1 MKWPYHERKLK
12 YLFHFDHA
20 KAFKCNAVLRTRH
33 FKIGWFLKYVYS
45 IEIQLTMILHFFLFQ
60 VDRRDCLHCILCIN
74 LHNNLAQIQKRLYDF
89 WIEPT
94 VPPPFSLLF
103 HNTTAYPVPGFFNYQ
118 VYFRNFIF
126 DETAVLY
133 FLPQPKMI
141 YI

>member
-74 LHNNLAQIQKRLYDF
+74 QHNNLAQIQKRLYDF

-94 VPPPFSLLF
+94 VPPFLF
-103 HNTTAYPVPGFFNYQ
+103 FFTILPHIL
-118 VYFRNFIF
+118 FLDFLIIRFIF
-126 DETAVLY
+126 GIS
-133 FLPQPKMI
+133 FLMKQQF
-141 YI
+141 YTFCHNQR